1 MFFFVLSGYL
11 MTKAIV
17 PALKSGRFEF
27 CSFYHARAKRI
38 IPALL
43 VLCVVVTLF
52 GYFCLPV
59 DEFRTLGREVKS
71 SLLFYSNFAL
81 AASSGYFESPKAEH
95 WLLHTWSLSVEWQ
108 FYIVYPVLLLGL
120 YRFLGIRWLF
130 AGVLI
135 AGVLSYIFSVYL
147 TSSFPN
153 HAFYML
159 PARAFELLAGAAV
172 YLCPVVLRSSLRPVT
187 LLVGAILIIAC
198 ALLVTESLAWPG
210 YLAGIPVLGTALVIM
225 AACDA
230 KVFQLAPVQY
240 LGNISYSA
248 YLWHWP
254 VVVLLYF
261 CGLLS
266 SLTWTVLGIAFSLM
280 VASLSYRYVECRF
293 RTKSERPGWSLGYYF
308 SITILA
314 VSVSAGV
321 SSVVKRYPNLRS
333 ADLEQGQPKYASSLY
348 EQHCT
353 PNSYGA
359 ADCILGEGDVK
370 VILFGDSHAQSHAA
384 AVQIHNRG
392 AAVGWA
398 LGGCPMLV
406 DFSMRDKERERKCQ
420 RFNREKLEI
429 LSSNYIGV
437 PVVLFNYYQLYMEHN
452 SGSFVYEVDGRGGS
466 HLRASYEAQ
475 FESVVCGIA
484 KTHPVY
490 LVKQTPRMPF
500 SVYKGA
506 ALQERL
512 FNTKVDFSIPF
523 SEHLRRTVEANRL
536 IDSVAKNCNVKMIDP
551 APLLCPNGRCLGTLN
566 HEPLYFDDNHLVDAG
581 NKLIQGVFLQVFD

>member
-1 MFFFVLSGYL
+1 M
-11 MTKAIV
+11 
-17 PALKSGRFEF
+17 
-27 CSFYHARAKRI
+27 H
-38 IPALL
+38 
-43 VLCVVVTLF
+43 LCV
-52 GYFCLPV
+52 
-59 DEFRTLGREVKS
+59 EFR
-71 SLLFYSNFAL
+71 
-81 AASSGYFESPKAEH
+81 
-95 WLLHTWSLSVEWQ
+95 
-108 FYIVYPVLLLGL
+108 
-120 YRFLGIRWLF
+120 
-130 AGVLI
+130 
-135 AGVLSYIFSVYL
+135 
-147 TSSFPN
+147 
-153 HAFYML
+153 
-159 PARAFELLAGAAV
+159 
-172 YLCPVVLRSSLRPVT
+172 
-187 LLVGAILIIAC
+187 
-198 ALLVTESLAWPG
+198 
-210 YLAGIPVLGTALVIM
+210 
-225 AACDA
+225 
-230 KVFQLAPVQY
+230 
-240 LGNISYSA
+240 
-248 YLWHWP
+248 
-254 VVVLLYF
+254 
-261 CGLLS
+261 
-266 SLTWTVLGIAFSLM
+266 
-280 VASLSYRYVECRF
+280 
-293 RTKSERPGWSLGYYF
+293 
-308 SITILA
+308 
-314 VSVSAGV
+314 
-321 SSVVKRYPNLRS
+321 KRYPNLRS